1 MELAPTCSAGAG
13 STRAA
18 TRAPWRKRNVR
29 VPRRRRPRGTGARST
44 SRLRT
49 RPPAAPCS
57 PSPGCAAPLGR
68 SHADAGDGGGAGA
81 GAAAAPARQPCGR
94 RASIDAFT
102 VARDG
107 TPLPRAALGAKVEPV
122 WAIEIFFG
130 PFLNFLPCS
139 MASRA
144 CMQNFK
150 PWKWKLQEVY
160 GCNWITQNWAA

>member
-1 MELAPTCSAGAG
+1 MELAPTCSAGA
-13 STRAA
+13 SSMRAA
-18 TRAPWRKRNVR
+18 TRVPWRKRNVR

-44 SRLRT
+44 SRLHT

-81 GAAAAPARQPCGR
+81 GAAVAPARQPCGR

-122 WAIEIFFG
+122 RLRILFFG
-130 PFLNFLPCS
+130 KILNFNPCS
-139 MASRA
+139 MVWPLH
-144 CMQNFK
+144 MQIFK
-150 PWKWKLQEVY
+150 P
-160 GCNWITQNWAA
+160 

>member
-1 MELAPTCSAGAG
+1 MPARRLKWLRVWRLQSVFEKSYNFKLNSFGKIL
-13 STRAA
+13 SKNRLQINQWNLRQRAVLVQVPCVL

-29 VPRRRRPRGTGARST
+29 VPRRRRPCGTGARST
-44 SRLRT
+44 SRLHT

-107 TPLPRAALGAKVEPV
+107 TPLPRAALRAKVELV
-122 WAIEIFFG
+122 
-130 PFLNFLPCS
+130 
-139 MASRA
+139 
-144 CMQNFK
+144 
-150 PWKWKLQEVY
+150 
-160 GCNWITQNWAA
+160 

>member
-1 MELAPTCSAGAG
+1 MDTLLATFFEESIQNQWNLHQQ
-13 STRAA
+13 RAVLLQVP
-18 TRAPWRKRNVR
+18 RVLPAPWRKRNDRVR
-29 VPRRRRPRGTGARST
+29 RRRRPRGTGARST
-44 SRLRT
+44 SRLHT

-130 PFLNFLPCS
+130 PFHNFPPCS
-139 MASRA
+139 MALQA
-144 CMQNFK
+144 CMQIFK
-150 PWKWKLQEVY
+150 PSS
-160 GCNWITQNWAA
+160 